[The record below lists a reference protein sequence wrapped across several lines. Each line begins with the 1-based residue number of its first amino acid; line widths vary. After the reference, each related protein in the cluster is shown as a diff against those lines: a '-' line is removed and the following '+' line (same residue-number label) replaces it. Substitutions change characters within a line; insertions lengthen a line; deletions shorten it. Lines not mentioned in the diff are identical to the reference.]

1 MSSTNKVLITGNLGY
16 IGRVMSPLLR
26 RAGYHVTGLDTEWFA
41 KCTFGKQETPTPT
54 IRKDLREIER
64 DDLRG
69 FDSIVHL
76 AGICNDPMGDLNPQV
91 TMEVNYFASLRMAEM
106 ARDAGVRRFVFS
118 SSCSIY
124 GGSGDEMLDE
134 TAPVQPLT
142 VYARSKV
149 LLEDELSKM
158 ASDSFCPVYLRNGT
172 AYGASPGLRL
182 DLVLNDF
189 VASAVLN
196 GRILIKSDGTPW
208 RPIVHI
214 EDISRAFRACLDAR
228 EEAIYKQAFN
238 VGSTEE
244 NYRISDL
251 AQIVAETVP
260 NCTIEYAPGGGP
272 DKRCYRV
279 NCDKIRAALPKF
291 KTRWTAR
298 RGAEELY
305 RAYQRNR
312 LRPDQI
318 PAFSRLSEI
327 RRQIASGLLNE
338 DLLRLPDRTRL
349 HMTAGREK
357 E

>member
-1 MSSTNKVLITGNLGY
+1 MNAITKVLVTGNLGY
-16 IGRVMSPLLR
+16 IGRVMSPFLR
-26 RAGYHVTGLDTEWFA
+26 RAGYHVTGLDTGWFA
-41 KCTFGKQETPTPT
+41 NSTFGREETATPT

-64 DDLRG
+64 DDLKG
-69 FDSIVHL
+69 FDAIVHL

-91 TMEVNYFASLRMAEM
+91 TMEVNYFASLRLAEI
-106 ARDAGVRRFVFS
+106 AREVGVRRFVFS

-134 TAPVQPLT
+134 SAPVMPLT
-142 VYARSKV
+142 VYARSKT
-149 LLEDELSKM
+149 LLEDELSKL
-158 ASDSFCPVYLRNGT
+158 ANDSFCPVYLRNAT

-214 EDISRAFRACLDAR
+214 EDISRAFRACLDAP
-228 EEAIYKQAFN
+228 EEAIYKKAFN
-238 VGSTEE
+238 VGSTSE

-251 AQIVAETVP
+251 AEIVKETVP
-260 NCTIEYAPGGGP
+260 GCSIEYAPGGGP

-279 NCDKIRAALPKF
+279 NCDKIRAALPQF
-291 KTRWTAR
+291 RTRWTAR
-298 RGAEELY
+298 KGAEQLY
-305 RAYQRNR
+305 EAYQQNPLTPEKISAFGR
-312 LRPDQI
+312 L
-318 PAFSRLSEI
+318 AEI
-327 RRQIASGLLNE
+327 RRQIAAGTLDE
-338 DLLRLPDRTRL
+338 DLRRMPGRGQRTR
-349 HMTAGREK
+349 TAGQET